1 MEAKKVLFVN
11 ACMRGVKESRTLEL
25 CRHFLKKYSRT
36 HPKDTV
42 YELPLM
48 NEPIRYLS
56 GDDIALRNDLIREGS
71 FQDSMFLWANQ
82 FASADIIVIGAP
94 CWDLSF
100 PAQLKIY
107 IENIC
112 VNGIT
117 FHYTEEGRQEGLSKF
132 TKMLYITTSGGYIE
146 EGKNYGSDY
155 LKGIAAMLG
164 NGAFSEF
171 SVQGLDIE
179 DNNAADI
186 MRGAIEDIRA
196 LAETF

>member
-1 MEAKKVLFVN
+1 MEGKKVLFVN

-25 CRHFLKKYSRT
+25 CRNFLKKYSRT
-36 HPKDTV
+36 HTKDTV

-48 NEPIRYLS
+48 DEPIRYLS
-56 GDDIALRNDLIREGS
+56 GDDIALRNDLIQEGS
-71 FQDSMFLWANQ
+71 FQDGMFLWANQ

-117 FHYTEEGRQEGLSKF
+117 FHYTEEGKQEGLSKF

-155 LKGIAAMLG
+155 LKGIAGMLG
-164 NGAFSEF
+164 NGTFSEF

-186 MRGAIEDIRA
+186 MRGAIEDVRA